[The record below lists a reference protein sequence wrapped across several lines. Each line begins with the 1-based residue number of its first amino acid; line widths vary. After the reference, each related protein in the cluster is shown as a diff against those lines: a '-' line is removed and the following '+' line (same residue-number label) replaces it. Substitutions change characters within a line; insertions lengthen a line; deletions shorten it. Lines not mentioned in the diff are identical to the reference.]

1 MQYTGAVNAF
11 TGGVAGDVL
20 DMVTVLGDVNA
31 GYMSY
36 ECRHMGCEGVLE
48 RCKRRH
54 TQVVNA
60 DMWDVKAFL

>member
-36 ECRHMGCEGVLE
+36 ECRHMGCEGVLG
-48 RCKRRH
+48 RCECRIH
-54 TQVVNA
+54 E
-60 DMWDVKAFL
+60 L